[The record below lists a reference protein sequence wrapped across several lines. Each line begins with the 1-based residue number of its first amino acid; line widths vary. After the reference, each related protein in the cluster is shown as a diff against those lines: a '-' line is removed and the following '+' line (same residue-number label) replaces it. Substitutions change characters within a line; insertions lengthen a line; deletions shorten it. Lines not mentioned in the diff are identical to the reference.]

1 MMSRWSGL
9 LAAFALVIASTAAM
23 ALEDKYFDSAGVNIR
38 YVDEGAGEPIIL
50 LHGFTSNIERAWIDQ
65 SDYAELS
72 NILAELAKTY
82 RVIAFDSRGHGKSG
96 KPHDRAQYGRE
107 MGQDVIRL
115 MDYLKLP
122 KAHIMGYSMG
132 AQITAQQ
139 VTKSPERFLTVILGG
154 GAGRIGWTDED
165 QKGVDILSAE
175 LDQGSMTSLI
185 LRLWEPKPSADEAKA
200 ISAKQLER
208 NDPKALA
215 AVARSRPNQV
225 VSLAEMAAIK
235 VPTLGIVGT
244 LDPTKKPVE
253 ELKAALPQ
261 MKLVLI
267 EGASHASAPGRPEY
281 IKAVKEF
288 LAEHPASTDG
298 H

>member
-1 MMSRWSGL
+1 MLTGMA
-9 LAAFALVIASTAAM
+9 LALALVIASTAAI
-23 ALEDKYFDSAGVNIR
+23 ALEDKYFDSAGVKFR
-38 YVDEGAGEPIIL
+38 YVEQGAGEPVIL
-50 LHGFTSNIERAWIDQ
+50 LHGFTSNIERGWIDQ
-65 SDYAELS
+65 G
-72 NILAELAKTY
+72 IFAELAKTY
-82 RVIAFDSRGHGKSG
+82 RVIAFDLRGHGKSD

-107 MGQDVIRL
+107 IAQDVIRL

-132 AQITAQQ
+132 ANIIPQP
-139 VTKSPERFLTVILGG
+139 VTKSPERFLTLILG
-154 GAGRIGWTDED
+154 GAGRVGMGWTDED
-165 QKGVDILSAE
+165 QKRSDIESDE
-175 LDQGSMTSLI
+175 LDQGSITSII
-185 LRLWEPKPSADEAKA
+185 LRLWPTNQPKPSADEANA
-200 ISAKQLER
+200 ISAKLLEG

-215 AVARSRPNQV
+215 AVVRSRPDQV

-244 LDPTKKPVE
+244 LDPAKRRFE
-253 ELKAALPQ
+253 GELKPALPQ

-267 EGASHASAPGRPEY
+267 EGASHGGAPGRPEF

-288 LAEHPASTDG
+288 LVAHPASTDG

>member
-1 MMSRWSGL
+1 
-9 LAAFALVIASTAAM
+9 M
-23 ALEDKYFDSAGVNIR
+23 ALEDKYFDSAGLNIH
-38 YVDEGAGEPIIL
+38 YVEQGAGEPVIL
-50 LHGFTSNIERAWIDQ
+50 LHGFTSNIENAWIDRG
-65 SDYAELS
+65 
-72 NILAELAKTY
+72 IFAELAKTY
-82 RVIAFDSRGHGKSG
+82 RVIAFDSRGHGKSD

-107 MGQDVIRL
+107 MGRDIIRL

-122 KAHIMGYSMG
+122 NAHIMGYSMG

-139 VTKSPERFLTVILGG
+139 VTKNPERFLTVILGG
-154 GAGRIGWTDED
+154 GTGRIGWSDED
-165 QKGVDILSAE
+165 QKVVNVLSAD
-175 LDQGSMTSLI
+175 LDRGSIASLI
-185 LRLWEPKPSADEAKA
+185 VALWPTTQPKPSADADEVKA
-200 ISAKQLER
+200 ISAQLLEG
-208 NDPKALA
+208 NNSKALA
-215 AVARSRPNQV
+215 AMVRSRPDQV

-244 LDPTKKPVE
+244 LDPAKKRLE

-267 EGASHASAPGRPEY
+267 EGAPHIGAPARPEF
-281 IKAVKEF
+281 IKAVKDF

>member
-1 MMSRWSGL
+1 
-9 LAAFALVIASTAAM
+9 M

-38 YVDEGAGEPIIL
+38 YVEQGAGEPIIL
-50 LHGFTSNIERAWIDQ
+50 LHGFTSNIERGWLDRGIF
-65 SDYAELS
+65 
-72 NILAELAKTY
+72 AELAKAY

-96 KPHDRAQYGRE
+96 KPHDPAQYGRE

-132 AQITAQQ
+132 GNISAQQ
-139 VTKSPERFLTVILGG
+139 VTKTPERFLTLILG
-154 GAGRIGWTDED
+154 GAGRVGIGWTEED
-165 QKGVDILSAE
+165 QKRNDIESDE
-175 LDQGSMTSLI
+175 LDQGSVASNL
-185 LRLWEPKPSADEAKA
+185 LRTWPTNQPKPSADEVNA
-200 ISAKQLER
+200 ISAKFLEG

-215 AVARSRPNQV
+215 AVARSRPDQV

-235 VPTLGIVGT
+235 VPTVGIVGT
-244 LDPTKKPVE
+244 LDPAKRRYEE
-253 ELKAALPQ
+253 ELKAALPP

-267 EGASHASAPGRPEY
+267 EGASHVGAPGRPEF

-288 LAEHPASTDG
+288 LAAHPASTDG
-298 H
+298 NLP

>member
-38 YVDEGAGEPIIL
+38 YVEQGAGEPVIL
-50 LHGFTSNIERAWIDQ
+50 VQGFSGNIEGWIN
-65 SDYAELS
+65 LG
-72 NILAELAKTY
+72 IFAELAKTY
-82 RVIAFDSRGHGKSG
+82 RVIAFDPRGHGKSG
-96 KPHDRAQYGRE
+96 KPHDPAQYGAE

-115 MDYLKLP
+115 MDYLKVP

-132 AQITAQQ
+132 ASIIAQQ
-139 VTKSPERFLTVILGG
+139 VTKSPERFLTLILGAG
-154 GAGRIGWTDED
+154 GGRIGWSDED
-165 QKGVDILSAE
+165 QKEIELRSAE
-175 LDQGSMTSLI
+175 LDQGLLTSLI
-185 LRLWEPKPSADEAKA
+185 LRLWPTDQPKPSADEAKA
-200 ISAKQLER
+200 ISAKMLEG

-215 AVARSRPNQV
+215 AVARSFPEQV

-244 LDPTKKPVE
+244 LDRHE
-253 ELKAALPQ
+253 LLERLKAALPQ

-267 EGASHASAPGRPEY
+267 EGASHAGATGAARRPEF

>member
-9 LAAFALVIASTAAM
+9 LTAFALAIASTTAM
-23 ALEDKYFDSAGVNIR
+23 ALKDKYFDSAGVNIR

-50 LHGFTSNIERAWIDQ
+50 LHGFTWNIEINWIDTG
-65 SDYAELS
+65 
-72 NILAELAKTY
+72 IFAELAKTY
-82 RVIAFDSRGHGKSG
+82 RVIAFDSRGHGKSD
-96 KPHDRAQYGRE
+96 KPRDPARYGHE

-132 AQITAQQ
+132 ASIIAQQ

-154 GAGRIGWTDED
+154 SAGRIGWSNED
-165 QKGVDILSAE
+165 QKLVNVVSAE
-175 LDQGSMTSLI
+175 LDQGSVTSLI
-185 LRLWEPKPSADEAKA
+185 LALWPTNQPKPSADADEVKA
-200 ISAKQLER
+200 ISAKLLEA

-215 AVARSRPNQV
+215 AMVRSRRDQTV
-225 VSLAEMAAIK
+225 TLADMAAIK
-235 VPTLGIVGT
+235 VPKLGIVGT
-244 LDPTKKPVE
+244 LDPTKKSFE

-267 EGASHASAPGRPEY
+267 EGAGHIGAPARPEF

-288 LAEHPASTDG
+288 LAEHPASTDS

>member
-38 YVDEGAGEPIIL
+38 YVEQGAGEPVIL
-50 LHGFTSNIERAWIDQ
+50 YTGFSGNIEGWIN
-65 SDYAELS
+65 LG
-72 NILAELAKTY
+72 IFAELAKTY
-82 RVIAFDSRGHGKSG
+82 RVIAFDPRGHGKSG
-96 KPHDRAQYGRE
+96 KPHDPAQYGAE

-115 MDYLKLP
+115 MDYLKVP

-132 AQITAQQ
+132 ASIIAQQ
-139 VTKSPERFLTVILGG
+139 VTKSPERFLTLILGAG
-154 GAGRIGWTDED
+154 GGRIGWSDED
-165 QKGVDILSAE
+165 QKEIELRSAE
-175 LDQGSMTSLI
+175 LDQGLLTSLI
-185 LRLWEPKPSADEAKA
+185 LRLWPTDQPKPSADEVKA
-200 ISAKQLER
+200 ISTKTLEG

-215 AVARSRPNQV
+215 AVARSFPEQV

-244 LDPTKKPVE
+244 LDRHE
-253 ELKAALPQ
+253 LLERLKAALPQ

-267 EGASHASAPGRPEY
+267 EGASHTGATGAARRPEF